1 MRNYSG
7 VIYFSA
13 LVCAHP
19 LALIATRRRLFSFTH
34 LSQSLFL
41 SGHTFLVQ
49 TTPGRDDVQ
58 SGIQGVLEMLRGC
71 TWVFQGVPQ
80 FLVTFYLEKTRDDTL
95 NANVLTTHSSVPD
108 FDLSADQIKPIWM

>member
-58 SGIQGVLEMLRGC
+58 SGIQGVSKTLGGNILEGSAIFVEMSY
-71 TWVFQGVPQ
+71 VFRLFILHLVPGQG
-80 FLVTFYLEKTRDDTL
+80 L
-95 NANVLTTHSSVPD
+95 NLKYVS
-108 FDLSADQIKPIWM
+108 